1 MLKPIVLAIILSD
14 SVIRESGTNK
24 LSLIGT
30 FNGIF
35 SNNFPCTHPSL
46 CVYIAIT
53 EGRGRV
59 QCKLRMISLE
69 DNSIIFDLPGQ
80 IDFGGPTSVG
90 ELVFQLQQ
98 IRFPNPGV
106 YAIEFWTGTELL
118 ASRKLNVQKVE
129 QPPQQPAS

>member
-1 MLKPIVLAIILSD
+1 MVKPIVLAIILCD
-14 SVIRESGTNK
+14 TVIREQGTNK

-35 SNNFPCTHPSL
+35 ANNFPCTHPSL

-59 QCKLRMISLE
+59 QCKLRMIGLD
-69 DNSIIFDLPGQ
+69 DNDMIFDLPGQ
-80 IDFGGPTSVG
+80 IEFGGPASVG

-98 IRFPNPGV
+98 IRFPKPGV
-106 YAIEFWTGTELL
+106 YSIEFWTGSELL

-129 QPPQQPAS
+129 QQPQQQ

>member
-1 MLKPIVLAIILSD
+1 MVKPIVLALILCD
-14 SVIRESGTNK
+14 TVIREANTNK

-46 CVYIAIT
+46 SVYIAIT

-59 QCKLRMISLE
+59 QCKLRMTALH
-69 DNSIIFDLPGQ
+69 DNSIVFDLPGQ
-80 IDFGGPTSVG
+80 IDFGGPAHVG

-98 IRFPNPGV
+98 IQFPDPGRIRLSFGLV
-106 YAIEFWTGTELL
+106 RNCWHRA
-118 ASRKLNVQKVE
+118 N
-129 QPPQQPAS
+129 

>member
-1 MLKPIVLAIILSD
+1 MPTMLKPIVLAIILSD
-14 SVIRESGTNK
+14 TVIREQGTNK

-46 CVYIAIT
+46 SVYIAIT

-59 QCKLRMISLE
+59 QCKLRMIGLDE
-69 DNSIIFDLPGQ
+69 NNIVFDLPGQ
-80 IDFGGPTSVG
+80 IDFGGPASVG

-106 YAIEFWTGTELL
+106 YSIEFWTGSELL

-129 QPPQQPAS
+129 PKPEA

>member
-1 MLKPIVLAIILSD
+1 MVKPIVLALILSD
-14 SVIRESGTNK
+14 SVIREANTNK

-35 SNNFPCTHPSL
+35 ANNFPCTHPSL
-46 CVYIAIT
+46 SVYIAIT

-59 QCKLRMISLE
+59 QCKLRMLSLQ
-69 DNSIIFDLPGQ
+69 DNSIVFELPGQ

-98 IRFPNPGV
+98 IRFQQPGV
-106 YAIEFWTGTELL
+106 YSIEFWTGSELL
-118 ASRKLNVQKVE
+118 ASRKLNVQQAE
-129 QPPQQPAS
+129 AAAE